1 MQNYG
6 KNQKTKKMEEK
17 RKRLYAEPTADVVE
31 LDVCRH
37 LLAGSGE
44 TENNGYGDPIP
55 EGSEGWH

>member
-1 MQNYG
+1 
-6 KNQKTKKMEEK
+6 MEEK

-44 TENNGYGDPIP
+44 TDGEDPEYGGEI
-55 EGSEGWH
+55 